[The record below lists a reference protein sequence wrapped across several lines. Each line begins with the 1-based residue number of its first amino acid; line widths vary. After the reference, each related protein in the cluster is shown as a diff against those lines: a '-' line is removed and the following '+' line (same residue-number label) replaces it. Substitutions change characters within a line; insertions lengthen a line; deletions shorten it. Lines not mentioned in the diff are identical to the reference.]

1 MCEGQVNPLV
11 LIERSGKCTRGA
23 VACVTLLV
31 LAWLF
36 ISKCVA
42 DTVTLDNGDRVT
54 GRIQRIEPGKLV
66 IATDYAGEV
75 KIDWTR
81 VKALISD
88 EPMTLQLDDKTRL
101 YGRLVGSDSTIR
113 VISPDEPL
121 ERYVEVKQVAA
132 IFPGNVLKEQ
142 LSFSGRLNVGG
153 SQTSGNTQTSA
164 LHLDA
169 ELVTRKGDD
178 RYTAGGS
185 FNRTT
190 DRGAETAS
198 DAKLYAKYDRFF
210 TKKWYTTIN
219 ATMEHDPFADIELRT
234 TAGIG
239 IGYQA
244 LASARTNLSLESGV
258 DYVNTNHYQLPT
270 ESYPALR
277 LALKFDVYVI
287 PERVQFFQGS
297 ELYLARGDDEQSFA
311 RTQTGLRMPVWKNF
325 LATVQYN
332 VDWNSHPP
340 PGFVNTDRMLL
351 LSLGYHW

>member
-1 MCEGQVNPLV
+1 VRQRQGDRLV
-11 LIERSGKCTRGA
+11 PIERCGNRTRSSTA
-23 VACVTLLV
+23 RATLLV
-31 LAWLF
+31 LAWLLT
-36 ISKCVA
+36 SSCLA
-42 DTVTLDNGDRVT
+42 DTVMLDNGDRVT
-54 GRIQRIEPGKLV
+54 GRIQRSESGKLV

-75 KIDWTR
+75 KIDWTH
-81 VKALISD
+81 VKTLTGD
-88 EPMTLQLDDKTRL
+88 ELMTVQLDDKTRL
-101 YGRLVGSDSTIR
+101 YGRLAGEDGTIR
-113 VISPDEPL
+113 VTSPDGLL
-121 ERYVEVKQVAA
+121 ERYVEVKQVDA
-132 IFPGNVLKEQ
+132 IFPGAMLKDPV
-142 LSFSGRLNVGG
+142 SFSGRLNIGG

-164 LHLDA
+164 IHLDA
-169 ELVTRKGDD
+169 ELLARKGDD

-190 DRGAETAS
+190 DRGVETAS
-198 DAKLYAKYDRFF
+198 NARWYAKYDHFF
-210 TKKWYTTIN
+210 AKKWYTTIN

-244 LASARTNLSLESGV
+244 LASARTNLALESGV

-270 ESYPALR
+270 ETYPALR
-277 LALKFDVYVI
+277 LALKFDYYLI

-297 ELYLARGDDEQSFA
+297 ELYLARGDDEPSFA

-332 VDWNSHPP
+332 VDWNAHPP

-351 LSLGYHW
+351 LTLGYHW